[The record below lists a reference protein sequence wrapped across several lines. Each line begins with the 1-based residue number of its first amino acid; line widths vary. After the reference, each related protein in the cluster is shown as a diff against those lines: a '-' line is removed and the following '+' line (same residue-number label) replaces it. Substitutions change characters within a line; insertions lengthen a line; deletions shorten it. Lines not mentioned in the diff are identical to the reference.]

1 MKNLFIVLLVII
13 LCLACYNSQS
23 AEKDGIQNKNIIPA
37 EIVKKIEKEG
47 AKKVVGEFYKDE
59 LIWDKLL
66 KNIASGKKSWLEVA
80 VYLGP
85 GTDAGASEMLDF
97 AMAEALENSPKLVL
111 EIIKKD
117 DSFMA
122 AFICSGPDVYDP
134 RYSTYHKALIATNHR
149 IAVLE
154 KVDDKNLKNIRNLC
168 IGELKKSIPHLKKY
182 FGVKTN

>member
-1 MKNLFIVLLVII
+1 MKHLFIVLLVI
-13 LCLACYNSQS
+13 LSCVVCNNSQS
-23 AEKDGIQNKNIIPA
+23 AEKDRIQNKNIIPS
-37 EIVKKIEKEG
+37 EIVEKIEREG
-47 AKKVVGEFYKDE
+47 AKKVVGEFYQDE
-59 LIWDKLL
+59 FIWDKLL
-66 KNIASGKKSWLEVA
+66 KNIASGEKSWLEVA

-97 AMAEALENSPKLVL
+97 AMGEALGNSPKLVL

-154 KVDDKNLKNIRNLC
+154 KVDDTYLKDIRNLC

-182 FGVKTN
+182 YGVK